1 MDIHILDYIY
11 GDNLIPEEINSI
23 LRRQR
28 YQIKDHSAV
37 KLCGWVSKSFLEG
50 KECYKSKFY
59 GINTHRCIQ
68 STPSVAWCQ
77 QSCIFC
83 WRVLPSD
90 LNMGSPELPKW
101 KEPKEV
107 AEDIL
112 KMHRTV
118 LMGYK
123 GILDRIGEEK
133 FNEAINPKHVA
144 LSLSGEPTMYPYI
157 DELIEVFHK
166 LGMST
171 FLVSNGILTETI
183 EKVNPTQLY
192 ISIDAY
198 DLESYKRICGGTEK
212 DWERILKT
220 LELLKD
226 KKRTC
231 IRTTVIRNI
240 NDDLLKFKDIYEK
253 SETNFIEIKSYMNVG
268 YSRKRLDLSD
278 MLKQEELLQM
288 CKTLQENSNFE
299 IEDDSRESRVVLLT
313 NKNRKI
319 NPKIDFGF

>member
-1 MDIHILDYIY
+1 MLEYKVIIMIPDQIH
-11 GDNLIPEEINSI
+11 NI
-23 LRRQR
+23 LRKQR
-28 YQIKDHSAV
+28 YQIKEHSGV
-37 KLCGWVSKSFLEG
+37 KLCGWVRKSFLEG

-59 GINTHRCIQ
+59 GINTHRCVQ

-83 WRVLPSD
+83 WRVLPKD
-90 LNMGSPELPKW
+90 LGLDSFESPKW
-101 KEPKEV
+101 KEPEAV

-112 KMHRTV
+112 AMHKTV
-118 LMGYK
+118 ITGYK

-133 FNEAINPKHVA
+133 YFEATKPKHVA

-166 LGMST
+166 KGMST
-171 FLVSNGILTETI
+171 FLVSNGILTDVI

-192 ISIDAY
+192 ISLDAY
-198 DLESYKRICGGTEK
+198 DLESYKKICGGTK
-212 DWERILKT
+212 DDWESILNT
-220 LELLKD
+220 LDILES

-231 IRTTVIRNI
+231 LRTTVIRNI
-240 NDDLLKFKDIYEK
+240 NDNILKFKELFERAN
-253 SETNFIEIKSYMNVG
+253 SNFIELKSYMNVG
-268 YSRKRLDLSD
+268 YSRKRLNLDD
-278 MLKQEELLQM
+278 MVKQVELLEM
-288 CKTLQENSNFE
+288 GKILSENSIFK
-299 IEDDSRESRVVLLT
+299 IEDDSPESRAVLLT

>member
-1 MDIHILDYIY
+1 MLEYMVIIMIPDQIH
-11 GDNLIPEEINSI
+11 NI
-23 LRRQR
+23 LRKQR
-28 YQIKDHSAV
+28 YQIKEHSGV
-37 KLCGWVSKSFLEG
+37 KLCGWVKKSFLEG

-59 GINTHRCIQ
+59 GINTHRCVQ

-83 WRVLPSD
+83 WRVLPKD
-90 LNMGSPELPKW
+90 LGLDSFESPKW
-101 KEPKEV
+101 KEPEAV

-112 KMHRTV
+112 AMHKTV
-118 LMGYK
+118 ITGYK

-133 FNEAINPKHVA
+133 YLEATKPKHVA
-144 LSLSGEPTMYPYI
+144 LSLSGEPTMYPYL

-166 LGMST
+166 KGMST
-171 FLVSNGILTETI
+171 FLVSNGILTDVI

-192 ISIDAY
+192 ISLDAY
-198 DLESYKRICGGTEK
+198 DLESYKKICGGTKE
-212 DWERILKT
+212 DWDSILNT
-220 LELLKD
+220 LDILES

-240 NDDLLKFKDIYEK
+240 NDNILKFKELFERAN
-253 SETNFIEIKSYMNVG
+253 SNFIELKSYMNVG
-268 YSRKRLDLSD
+268 YSRKRLNLDD
-278 MLKQEELLQM
+278 MVKQVELLERG
-288 CKTLQENSNFE
+288 KILSENSIFE
-299 IEDDSRESRVVLLT
+299 IEDDSPESRVVLLT